1 MMIDRKHMVLPLL
14 LALAACGGSDG
25 GESMARTEAA
35 DMAAPHAVPT
45 QDAVSAADIA
55 VSAGVESGA
64 PQAAR
69 ARAGGNGEEMKV
81 FLDPAPTTTTTTG
94 IPIDPGIPVAPGSV
108 SLDPMIIRT
117 GTANVQVDSLD
128 RGIAQVRAL
137 AARVGGII
145 GNTRISGG
153 TDQERHASIE
163 LRVPSQNFDA
173 ALTGLNPIG
182 KVQHV
187 NVTAQDVGEEYADV
201 TARVANARRLESRL
215 LDLLDRRT
223 GRLEEILNLERE
235 VARVREEIERYE
247 GRLRYLRTRA
257 SVSTLTITL
266 HEPNA
271 VIGTPRGE
279 RPIRDAFATAW
290 RNFVGLVAG
299 LIAATGLLIPLA
311 LVPSATPSTASRSA
325 ARGPPPPTSPRT
337 CPERH
342 EPPAQL
348 SPGARHIGV
357 RHRAASGGRL
367 VSSAVEDRVRRKGD
381 GWGS

>member
-1 MMIDRKHMVLPLL
+1 MMIDRKHLVLPLL
-14 LALAACGGSDG
+14 LALAACGGGSDAAY
-25 GESMARTEAA
+25 ESRSEA
-35 DMAAPHAVPT
+35 V
-45 QDAVSAADIA
+45 ADIQEVPPA
-55 VSAGVESGA
+55 QGAPSADVALSRGVESGT
-64 PQAAR
+64 PQAAAAR
-69 ARAGGNGEEMKV
+69 ARGNGEEMAELQV
-81 FLDPAPTTTTTTG
+81 LSDPAVNATTTG
-94 IPIDPGIPVAPGSV
+94 ARVDPGLPVAPGSV

-145 GNTRISGG
+145 GNTSISGG

-173 ALTGLNPIG
+173 ALTGLKPIG
-182 KVQHV
+182 KVQNV

-201 TARVANARRLESRL
+201 TARVANARRLEARL

-257 SVSTLTITL
+257 SISTLTITL

-279 RPIRDAFATAW
+279 RPIRDAFGIAW
-290 RNFVGLVAG
+290 RNFVGLIAG

-311 LVPSATPSTASRSA
+311 IVLYGAWRASRWFRRREAERDAIYRENIRRARASA
-325 ARGPPPPTSPRT
+325 PD
-337 CPERH
+337 
-342 EPPAQL
+342 EPAHLP
-348 SPGARHIGV
+348 
-357 RHRAASGGRL
+357 
-367 VSSAVEDRVRRKGD
+367 
-381 GWGS
+381 

>member
-1 MMIDRKHMVLPLL
+1 MMIDRKHLVLPLL
-14 LALAACGGSDG
+14 LALAACGGADS
-25 GESMARTEAA
+25 ESVSQIEVADISEAA
-35 DMAAPHAVPT
+35 PAQGAAS
-45 QDAVSAADIA
+45 SADVAL
-55 VSAGVESGA
+55 SRGVESGA
-64 PQAAR
+64 PQAAPDR
-69 ARAGGNGEEMKV
+69 ARGNGEELRLSV
-81 FLDPAPTTTTTTG
+81 EPPPVPNTTG
-94 IPIDPGIPVAPGSV
+94 ARVDPSLPVTPASV

-145 GNTRISGG
+145 GNTSISGG

-182 KVQHV
+182 KVQNV

-257 SVSTLTITL
+257 SISTLTITL

-279 RPIRDAFATAW
+279 RPIRDAFGIAW
-290 RNFVGLVAG
+290 RNFVGLIAG

-311 LVPSATPSTASRSA
+311 LALYAAWRAWRWFRRREAERDALYRENIRRARATAPD
-325 ARGPPPPTSPRT
+325 
-337 CPERH
+337 
-342 EPPAQL
+342 EPAHLP
-348 SPGARHIGV
+348 
-357 RHRAASGGRL
+357 
-367 VSSAVEDRVRRKGD
+367 
-381 GWGS
+381 

>member
-1 MMIDRKHMVLPLL
+1 MTIDRKHLVLPLL
-14 LALAACGGSDG
+14 LALAACGGADS
-25 GESMARTEAA
+25 ESAVRTGSADLISLEESAPAQGAA
-35 DMAAPHAVPT
+35 S
-45 QDAVSAADIA
+45 SADVAL
-55 VSAGVESGA
+55 SRGVESGV
-64 PQAAR
+64 PQAAPDR
-69 ARAGGNGEEMKV
+69 ARGNGEQVGEV
-81 FLDPAPTTTTTTG
+81 QVLTDPAVTPTTTGTRV
-94 IPIDPGIPVAPGSV
+94 DPSIPVAPGSV

-128 RGIAQVRAL
+128 QGIAQVRAL

-145 GNTRISGG
+145 GNTSISGG

-173 ALTGLNPIG
+173 ALTGLQPIG
-182 KVQHV
+182 KVQNV

-201 TARVANARRLESRL
+201 TARVANARRLEARL

-257 SVSTLTITL
+257 SISTLTITL

-279 RPIRDAFATAW
+279 RPIRDAFGIAW
-290 RNFVGLVAG
+290 RNFVGLIAG

-311 LVPSATPSTASRSA
+311 IVLYGAWRVWNFFRRREAERDAIYRENIRRARASAPD
-325 ARGPPPPTSPRT
+325 
-337 CPERH
+337 
-342 EPPAQL
+342 EPAHLP
-348 SPGARHIGV
+348 
-357 RHRAASGGRL
+357 
-367 VSSAVEDRVRRKGD
+367 
-381 GWGS
+381 

>member
-1 MMIDRKHMVLPLL
+1 MIDRNHLVLPLL
-14 LALAACGGSDG
+14 LALAACGGDSAYESR
-25 GESMARTEAA
+25 GE
-35 DMAAPHAVPT
+35 AVE
-45 QDAVSAADIA
+45 VVADIQESPPA
-55 VSAGVESGA
+55 QGAPSSADVALSRGVESGT
-64 PQAAR
+64 PQAAS
-69 ARAGGNGEEMKV
+69 ARADGHGERVLVTTE
-81 FLDPAPTTTTTTG
+81 PAPPGTTLTTPG
-94 IPIDPGIPVAPGSV
+94 AKVDPSLPMALGSV

-145 GNTRISGG
+145 GNTSISGG
-153 TDQERHASIE
+153 TEQERHASIE

-173 ALTGLNPIG
+173 ALTGLKPIG
-182 KVQHV
+182 RVQNV

-201 TARVANARRLESRL
+201 TARVANARRLEARL

-257 SVSTLTITL
+257 SISTLTITL

-279 RPIRDAFATAW
+279 RPIRDAFGIAW
-290 RNFVGLVAG
+290 RNFVGLIAG
-299 LIAATGLLIPLA
+299 LIAATGLLIPLGIV
-311 LVPSATPSTASRSA
+311 LY
-325 ARGPPPPTSPRT
+325 
-337 CPERH
+337 
-342 EPPAQL
+342 
-348 SPGARHIGV
+348 GAW
-357 RHRAASGGRL
+357 RAWRW
-367 VSSAVEDRVRRKGD
+367 VRRREAERD
-381 GWGS
+381 AIYRENIRRARASAPDEPAHLP

>member
-1 MMIDRKHMVLPLL
+1 MMIDRKHLVLPLL
-14 LALAACGGSDG
+14 LALAACGGDSAN
-25 GESMARTEAA
+25 ESRSETVDLVSMEESAPAPGAA
-35 DMAAPHAVPT
+35 S
-45 QDAVSAADIA
+45 SADVAL
-55 VSAGVESGA
+55 SRGVESGM
-64 PQAAR
+64 PRAAR
-69 ARAGGNGEEMKV
+69 DRRQGQQV
-81 FLDPAPTTTTTTG
+81 PVLSDPAPGGRVTTTVMPADTSAPTT
-94 IPIDPGIPVAPGSV
+94 PASV

-117 GTANVQVDSLD
+117 GTANVQVDSLE

-145 GNTRISGG
+145 GNTSISGG

-163 LRVPSQNFDA
+163 LRVPSRNFEA

-182 KVQHV
+182 RVQNV

-257 SVSTLTITL
+257 SISTLTITL

-279 RPIRDAFATAW
+279 RPIRDAFGMAW
-290 RNFVGLVAG
+290 RNFVGLIAG
-299 LIAATGLLIPLA
+299 LIAMLGWLIPLA
-311 LVPSATPSTASRSA
+311 IAAYGAWRVWRFFRRREAERDAIYRENIRRARASAPD
-325 ARGPPPPTSPRT
+325 
-337 CPERH
+337 
-342 EPPAQL
+342 EPAHLP
-348 SPGARHIGV
+348 
-357 RHRAASGGRL
+357 
-367 VSSAVEDRVRRKGD
+367 
-381 GWGS
+381 

>member
-1 MMIDRKHMVLPLL
+1 MTIDRKQLVLPLL
-14 LALAACGGSDG
+14 LALAACGGADSG
-25 GESMARTEAA
+25 YESRSETVDLA
-35 DMAAPHAVPT
+35 DVQEVAPPQGAPS
-45 QDAVSAADIA
+45 SAGVAL
-55 VSAGVESGA
+55 SRGVESGA
-64 PQAAR
+64 PQAAPDR
-69 ARAGGNGEEMKV
+69 ASGNGERVVVQALAE
-81 FLDPAPTTTTTTG
+81 PAPTTTTTGTRM
-94 IPIDPGIPVAPGSV
+94 DPSLPVAPGSV

-145 GNTRISGG
+145 GNTSISGG

-173 ALTGLNPIG
+173 ALTGLKPIG
-182 KVQHV
+182 RVQNV
-187 NVTAQDVGEEYADV
+187 NVMAQDVGEEYADV
-201 TARVANARRLESRL
+201 TARVANARRLEARL

-247 GRLRYLRTRA
+247 GRLRFLRTRA
-257 SVSTLTITL
+257 SISTLTITL

-290 RNFVGLVAG
+290 RNFVGLIAW
-299 LIAATGLLIPLA
+299 LIAATGLMIPLGIVLYGA
-311 LVPSATPSTASRSA
+311 LRAWRWFRRREAERDALYRENIRRARASAPD
-325 ARGPPPPTSPRT
+325 
-337 CPERH
+337 
-342 EPPAQL
+342 EPAHLP
-348 SPGARHIGV
+348 
-357 RHRAASGGRL
+357 
-367 VSSAVEDRVRRKGD
+367 
-381 GWGS
+381 

>member
-1 MMIDRKHMVLPLL
+1 MIIDRKHLVLSLL
-14 LALAACGGSDG
+14 LALAACGGADS
-25 GESMARTEAA
+25 ESAIQTQSIDLAEIQHAPPA
-35 DMAAPHAVPT
+35 QGAAP
-45 QDAVSAADIA
+45 SADVAL
-55 VSAGVESGA
+55 SRGVESGA
-64 PQAAR
+64 PQVAR
-69 ARAGGNGEEMKV
+69 VRGNGEQIAEV
-81 FLDPAPTTTTTTG
+81 QVLTDPAVTTTTTG
-94 IPIDPGIPVAPGSV
+94 ARMDPSLPVGPGSV

-145 GNTRISGG
+145 GNTSIRGG
-153 TDQERHASIE
+153 TEQERHASIE

-182 KVQHV
+182 KVQNV
-187 NVTAQDVGEEYADV
+187 NVTAEDVGEEYADV

-257 SVSTLTITL
+257 SISTLTITL

-279 RPIRDAFATAW
+279 RPIRDAFGIAW
-290 RNFVGLVAG
+290 RNFVGLIAG

-311 LVPSATPSTASRSA
+311 IVLYGAWRAWRWFRRREAERDA
-325 ARGPPPPTSPRT
+325 AYRESIR
-337 CPERH
+337 R
-342 EPPAQL
+342 A
-348 SPGARHIGV
+348 
-357 RHRAASGGRL
+357 RAAAPDEL
-367 VSSAVEDRVRRKGD
+367 AHLP
-381 GWGS
+381 

>member
-1 MMIDRKHMVLPLL
+1 MIIDRKHLVLPLL
-14 LALAACGGSDG
+14 LALAACGA
-25 GESMARTEAA
+25 GESESAARTESVDLVSLEEAPPAQGAA
-35 DMAAPHAVPT
+35 S
-45 QDAVSAADIA
+45 SADVAL
-55 VSAGVESGA
+55 SRGVESGA
-64 PQAAR
+64 PQVAR
-69 ARAGGNGEEMKV
+69 VRGNGEQVSEV
-81 FLDPAPTTTTTTG
+81 QVLTDPAVTTTTG
-94 IPIDPGIPVAPGSV
+94 TRVDPSIPVAPASV

-145 GNTRISGG
+145 GNTSISGG

-182 KVQHV
+182 KVQNV

-257 SVSTLTITL
+257 SISTLTITL

-279 RPIRDAFATAW
+279 RPIRDAFGIAW
-290 RNFVGLVAG
+290 RNFVGLIAG

-311 LVPSATPSTASRSA
+311 IVLYGAWRAWRSFRRREAERDAIYRENIRRARASAPD
-325 ARGPPPPTSPRT
+325 
-337 CPERH
+337 
-342 EPPAQL
+342 EPAPL
-348 SPGARHIGV
+348 P
-357 RHRAASGGRL
+357 
-367 VSSAVEDRVRRKGD
+367 
-381 GWGS
+381 

>member
-1 MMIDRKHMVLPLL
+1 MMIDRKHLVLPLL
-14 LALAACGGSDG
+14 LALAACGGADS
-25 GESMARTEAA
+25 ESGAMQTENVDLAEIQNAPSAERAA
-35 DMAAPHAVPT
+35 
-45 QDAVSAADIA
+45 SSADIA
-55 VSAGVESGA
+55 VSRGVESGA
-64 PQAAR
+64 PQAAPDR
-69 ARAGGNGEEMKV
+69 ASLRGEEITPSMEPSPV
-81 FLDPAPTTTTTTG
+81 PTTTG
-94 IPIDPGIPVAPGSV
+94 GRVDPSIPVAPGSV

-128 RGIAQVRAL
+128 RGITQVRAL

-145 GNTRISGG
+145 GNTSISGG
-153 TDQERHASIE
+153 TEQERQASIE
-163 LRVPSQNFDA
+163 LRVPSRNFDA
-173 ALTGLNPIG
+173 ALTGLTPIG
-182 KVQHV
+182 KVQNV

-257 SVSTLTITL
+257 SISTLTITL

-279 RPIRDAFATAW
+279 RPIRDAFGIAW

-311 LVPSATPSTASRSA
+311 FALYAAWRAGRWFRRREAERDAAYRESIRRARASA
-325 ARGPPPPTSPRT
+325 
-337 CPERH
+337 PE
-342 EPPAQL
+342 EPAHLP
-348 SPGARHIGV
+348 
-357 RHRAASGGRL
+357 
-367 VSSAVEDRVRRKGD
+367 
-381 GWGS
+381 

>member
-1 MMIDRKHMVLPLL
+1 MTIDRKHLVLPLL
-14 LALAACGGSDG
+14 LALAACGGADSESAGTANETVFADVQEEPAQGAASSSDVAL
-25 GESMARTEAA
+25 SR
-35 DMAAPHAVPT
+35 
-45 QDAVSAADIA
+45 
-55 VSAGVESGA
+55 GVESGA
-64 PQAAR
+64 PPVAR
-69 ARAGGNGEEMKV
+69 VRGNGEQVAEV
-81 FLDPAPTTTTTTG
+81 QVLADPAVTTTTG
-94 IPIDPGIPVAPGSV
+94 ARMDPSLPVAPGSV

-145 GNTRISGG
+145 GNTSISGG

-173 ALTGLNPIG
+173 ALTGLQPIG
-182 KVQHV
+182 KVQNV

-257 SVSTLTITL
+257 SISTLTITL

-279 RPIRDAFATAW
+279 RPIRDAFGIAW
-290 RNFVGLVAG
+290 RNFVGLIAG

-311 LVPSATPSTASRSA
+311 IVLYGAWRAWRWFRRREAERDAIYRENIRRARASAPD
-325 ARGPPPPTSPRT
+325 
-337 CPERH
+337 
-342 EPPAQL
+342 EPAHLP
-348 SPGARHIGV
+348 
-357 RHRAASGGRL
+357 
-367 VSSAVEDRVRRKGD
+367 
-381 GWGS
+381 

>member
-1 MMIDRKHMVLPLL
+1 MMIDRKHLVLPLL
-14 LALAACGGSDG
+14 LALAACGGAD
-25 GESMARTEAA
+25 GESASGTEAA
-35 DMAAPHAVPT
+35 GDISGAAPGQAAAP
-45 QDAVSAADIA
+45 SADVAL
-55 VSAGVESGA
+55 SRGVESGV
-64 PQAAR
+64 PQAAAAR
-69 ARAGGNGEEMKV
+69 ARGNGEQVAELQVMT
-81 FLDPAPTTTTTTG
+81 DPAVANTANG
-94 IPIDPGIPVAPGSV
+94 ARVDPSLPVTPGSV

-145 GNTRISGG
+145 GNTSINGG
-153 TDQERHASIE
+153 TEQERHASIE

-173 ALTGLNPIG
+173 ALTGLQPIG
-182 KVQHV
+182 KVQNV

-257 SVSTLTITL
+257 SISTLTITL

-279 RPIRDAFATAW
+279 RPIRDAFGIAW
-290 RNFVGLVAG
+290 RNFVGLIAG

-311 LVPSATPSTASRSA
+311 LALYAAWRAWRWFRRREAERDALYRENIRRARATAPD
-325 ARGPPPPTSPRT
+325 
-337 CPERH
+337 
-342 EPPAQL
+342 EPAHLP
-348 SPGARHIGV
+348 
-357 RHRAASGGRL
+357 
-367 VSSAVEDRVRRKGD
+367 
-381 GWGS
+381 

>member
-1 MMIDRKHMVLPLL
+1 
-14 LALAACGGSDG
+14 
-25 GESMARTEAA
+25 
-35 DMAAPHAVPT
+35 
-45 QDAVSAADIA
+45 
-55 VSAGVESGA
+55 
-64 PQAAR
+64 
-69 ARAGGNGEEMKV
+69 
-81 FLDPAPTTTTTTG
+81 
-94 IPIDPGIPVAPGSV
+94 
-108 SLDPMIIRT
+108 MIIRT

-145 GNTRISGG
+145 GNTSISGG

-173 ALTGLNPIG
+173 ALTGLSPIG

-257 SVSTLTITL
+257 SISTLTITL

-290 RNFVGLVAG
+290 RNFVGLLAG

-311 LVPSATPSTASRSA
+311 LVLYGAWRAWRWFRRREAERDA
-325 ARGPPPPTSPRT
+325 AYRESIR
-337 CPERH
+337 R
-342 EPPAQL
+342 A
-348 SPGARHIGV
+348 
-357 RHRAASGGRL
+357 RAAAPDEPAHL
-367 VSSAVEDRVRRKGD
+367 P
-381 GWGS
+381 

>member
-1 MMIDRKHMVLPLL
+1 MTIDRKHLVLPLL
-14 LALAACGGSDG
+14 LAMTACG
-25 GESMARTEAA
+25 AA
-35 DMAAPHAVPT
+35 DSESAIQTESVDYAEIQQEPGQGAAA
-45 QDAVSAADIA
+45 SADVAL
-55 VSAGVESGA
+55 SRGVESGV
-64 PQAAR
+64 PQAAPDR
-69 ARAGGNGEEMKV
+69 ARGNGERV
-81 FLDPAPTTTTTTG
+81 AVQVLTDPAVTRTTTG
-94 IPIDPGIPVAPGSV
+94 TRVDPSIPVAPGSV

-145 GNTRISGG
+145 GNTSISGG

-173 ALTGLNPIG
+173 ALTGLQPIG
-182 KVQHV
+182 RVQNV

-201 TARVANARRLESRL
+201 TARVANARRLEARL

-235 VARVREEIERYE
+235 VGRVREEIERYE

-257 SVSTLTITL
+257 SISTLTITL

-279 RPIRDAFATAW
+279 RPIRDAFGIAW
-290 RNFVGLVAG
+290 RNFVGLIAG

-311 LVPSATPSTASRSA
+311 IVLYGAWRAWRAFRRREAERDAIYRENIRRARASAPD
-325 ARGPPPPTSPRT
+325 
-337 CPERH
+337 
-342 EPPAQL
+342 EPAHLP
-348 SPGARHIGV
+348 
-357 RHRAASGGRL
+357 
-367 VSSAVEDRVRRKGD
+367 
-381 GWGS
+381 